1 MSQPTRAPR
10 TRAPRT
16 RVRRTRTAT
25 ESLLSITLL
34 LEAILVFFV
43 IMVSFGLRVLP
54 AGVVFGGGAALIVIL
69 LVDGR
74 LVRHPYGVWVGWMLQ
89 AALIALG
96 TLLPLM
102 YFIGAVFLA
111 IWIYCFV
118 IGRRLDRRNA
128 VHTTVVDH
136 PQSTQRP
143 QSKEN
148 L

>member
-1 MSQPTRAPR
+1 MTQSELPEPSD
-10 TRAPRT
+10 APRT
-16 RVRRTRTAT
+16 RVRRARSAT

-69 LVDGR
+69 LVVGR
-74 LVRHPYGVWVGWMLQ
+74 LVRYPYGVWIGWALQ
-89 AALIALG
+89 AALLALG
-96 TLLPLM
+96 LLLPLM

-118 IGRRLDRRNA
+118 VGRRLDRRNA
-128 VHTTVVDH
+128 AFIADPDT
-136 PQSTQRP
+136 PQSIQ
-143 QSKEN
+143 
-148 L
+148 